1 MIDPVDNPTAEQL
14 ASWHRTFAP
23 RAYNHTWTYLDKDQL
38 TPDDEVE
45 MLTSTFAQRY
55 HWREVGTP
63 RHWAIADWQIS
74 RVAAVTG
81 YFDLARR
88 FGLKALAICEENQL
102 DAFVTGFAHE
112 AIARAA
118 AFVDDVETFEKHLA
132 LARESLAQ
140 IEDDEDRSTL
150 AADLDLMSE
159 A

>member
-1 MIDPVDNPTAEQL
+1 MIEPVENPTDEQL
-14 ASWHRTFAP
+14 ATWHRTFAP
-23 RAYNHTWTYLDKDQL
+23 RAYNSTWTYLDKPGL
-38 TPDDEVE
+38 SSDDEVD

-74 RVAAVTG
+74 RVAAVIG

-88 FGLKALAICEENQL
+88 FGLSSLAICEDNQL

-118 AFVDDVETFEKHLA
+118 AYVDDVETFDEHLA
-132 LARESLAQ
+132 QARESLAR
-140 IEDDEDRSTL
+140 IDDEEDRSIL
-150 AADLDLMSE
+150 ASDLDQMSE
-159 A
+159 S

>member
-1 MIDPVDNPTAEQL
+1 MTEPVENPSPEQL
-14 ASWHRTFAP
+14 AIWHRTFAP
-23 RAYNHTWTYLDKDQL
+23 LAYNNTWTYLDKAEL
-38 TPDDEVE
+38 TADEEVE

-74 RVAAVTG
+74 RVAAVAG

-88 FGLKALAICEENQL
+88 FGMNSLAMCEEHRL

-132 LARESLAQ
+132 LARESLEQ
-140 IEDDEDRSTL
+140 IEEGEDRSTL
-150 AADLDLMSE
+150 AGDLDEMSE
-159 A
+159 D

>member
-1 MIDPVDNPTAEQL
+1 MIEPIENPTDDQL
-14 ASWHRTFAP
+14 TTWHRTFAP
-23 RAYNHTWTYLDKDQL
+23 RAYNHTWTYLDKEEL
-38 TPDDEVE
+38 TSDDEVE

-55 HWREVGTP
+55 HWRQVGTA

-88 FGLKALAICEENQL
+88 FGMSSLAICEENQL

-118 AFVDDVETFEKHLA
+118 AFVDDVETFEEHIA
-132 LARESLAQ
+132 LARESLAR
-140 IEDDEDRSTL
+140 IGDEEDRTTL
-150 AADLDLMSE
+150 AADIDQMSE
-159 A
+159 N

>member
-1 MIDPVDNPTAEQL
+1 MIDPVDNPTDEQL

-23 RAYNHTWTYLDKDQL
+23 RAYNHTWTYLDKDRL
-38 TPDDEVE
+38 TPDNELE

-88 FGLKALAICEENQL
+88 FGLNSLAICEENQL

-132 LARESLAQ
+132 LARESLSQ